1 MNDQERAAI
10 TVVCKII
17 QDAGQPVS
25 RLEITR
31 AIKHKRVMD
40 LSYILG
46 LMLKEK
52 IIIAKQDS
60 TENSTLVLRYAFAK
74 NFDFDKWKQTG
85 N

>member
-10 TVVCKII
+10 AIVCKII

-60 TENSTLVLRYAFAK
+60 TENSTLVLRYVFAK
-74 NFDFDKWKQTG
+74 GFDFDKWKESG